1 MGNKR
6 ARGMKGEKLAAD
18 YLQSKGY
25 EIVTRNYRCSLG
37 EIDLIARREGMLVF
51 VEVRSRWSGS
61 FGPPEQSISDRN
73 MNRLIDLANYYLSTE
88 LRREVP
94 CRFDF
99 IGIKF
104 NREDGTESINHIAG
118 IT

>member
-1 MGNKR
+1 MGNKW
-6 ARGMKGEKLAAD
+6 ARGMKGEKVAAD

-25 EIVTRNYRCSLG
+25 EIITRNYRCSLG
-37 EIDLIARREGMLVF
+37 EIDLIARREGLLVF
-51 VEVRSRWSGS
+51 VEVRSRWSGG
-61 FGPPEQSISDRN
+61 FGSPEQSISVRK
-73 MNRLIDLANYYLSTE
+73 MNRLVDLANYYLSTE

-104 NREDGTESINHIAG
+104 NRENGPESINHIAG